1 MSQFF
6 YDRQIRRFL
15 SQIISVFSFFEVEWG
30 KDGAGN
36 VVYHRVPVKY
46 ATMDKMTAAIIKDN
60 SENTMLSVPA
70 MSVNITG
77 LTYER
82 ERVQDPSFV
91 DKMNV
96 RLRRYDD
103 NTGVTSTAAGN
114 ALTVERHM
122 PVPYQLKFN
131 VDIWTSNMEQKLQLL
146 EQILVLFNPA
156 FEIQS
161 TDNYIDWTSLS
172 YIHLEDVS
180 FSNRSVPLGS
190 EETIDIAT
198 LSFYCPIWL
207 SPPAKIKKL
216 GVIESIITSIYDA
229 DGNFSEGVIEGM
241 TRLGNRIYTTPTGY
255 NLLILNNQAQI
266 YPAGGIDR
274 SGDPEAVV
282 GPTPWAPHVNT
293 FGELKNGITQ
303 IRLRKNN
310 PDVVSEIVGTVS
322 YHPTDPTVLLVNID
336 VDTVP
341 ANTMAPV
348 NAIID
353 PSRSGPGIG
362 SLPSAAAGQRYL
374 LLEPIGNN
382 NEGWTSPPLV
392 PGRTEPYVASAWGGL
407 TAGQYD
413 IVEYNGVEWA
423 VAWEASSTAPVA
435 YVTNLTTA
443 LQYKWTGD
451 TWVKSWEGEY
461 PAGTWSLVF

>member
-1 MSQFF
+1 MAQFF

-46 ATMDKMTAAIIKDN
+46 ATTDKMVASIIKEN
-60 SENTMLSVPA
+60 SENTMMSVPA
-70 MSVNITG
+70 MSVYITA
-77 LTYER
+77 LSYDR

-96 RLRRYDD
+96 RLRRYDA
-103 NTGVTSTAAGN
+103 NTDTTGTAAGN

-131 VDIWTSNMEQKLQLL
+131 VDIWTSNTDQKLQLL

-172 YIHLEDVS
+172 YMHLEDVTY
-180 FSNRSVPLGS
+180 SNRSIPVGS
-190 EETIDIAT
+190 DETIDVAT
-198 LSFYCPIWL
+198 LSFYCPIWI

-229 DGNFSEGVIEGM
+229 DGNLSEGVLDGM

-274 SGDPEAVV
+274 SSDPEAVV

-303 IRLRKNN
+303 IRLRKDN
-310 PDVVSEIVGTVS
+310 PDTVSEIVGTVS

-336 VDTVP
+336 IDTVP

-362 SLPSAAAGQRYL
+362 TLPAAATGQRYL
-374 LLEPIGNN
+374 LLNDIADD
-382 NEGWTSPPLV
+382 
-392 PGRTEPYVASAWGGL
+392 ASAWGGL
-407 TAGQYD
+407 AANQYD
-413 IVEYNGVEWA
+413 IIEYNGVEWT
-423 VAWEASSTAPVA
+423 VAWAASGEAPVA

-461 PAGTWSLVF
+461 PAGQWSLVF